1 MSTVPVYVGIDVAQE
16 TFDVAVHDGEYWT
29 DRNDASGIADTTARL
44 QSLKPALVVLEATGG
59 LERSLVRALDAVGI
73 EPAVMNPSRIRAY
86 AKALG
91 HLAKTDKIDA
101 RVIAHFAQAIRPTPR
116 ARRSAG
122 DQELKDLLARRGQL
136 MGMITAEKNRLYRA
150 TPAIQVQ
157 IKDHIAWMEQ
167 QVAQIDRDLS
177 DRMAAEQKLQQ
188 RQQQLCTVIG
198 IGPYV
203 SRTLIID
210 LPELGRLTGKQVAA
224 LVGVVPFNRDSGK
237 FTGKRFVTGGR
248 PVVRTA
254 LFIAAMVAKRWNPV
268 IKALYDRLI
277 KAGKCKKVA
286 IVACAHK
293 LLLIVN
299 AMVRDG
305 TFWQPVAA

>member
-1 MSTVPVYVGIDVAQE
+1 
-16 TFDVAVHDGEYWT
+16 
-29 DRNDASGIADTTARL
+29 
-44 QSLKPALVVLEATGG
+44 
-59 LERSLVRALDAVGI
+59 
-73 EPAVMNPSRIRAY
+73 
-86 AKALG
+86 
-91 HLAKTDKIDA
+91 
-101 RVIAHFAQAIRPTPR
+101 
-116 ARRSAG
+116 
-122 DQELKDLLARRGQL
+122 